1 MSPADMVL
9 VSSVS
14 LFLGNGILVA
24 CVLGCV
30 VAAWRQGFF
39 CVTLVG
45 MGVLIALVLALAG
58 AGELARALVA
68 SDMSPR
74 HAPVLAYGVIF
85 ASVVIAVITALNQ
98 WVPEQA
104 VWNGTVP
111 GRLVGIGVGAVT
123 GMVLAGSI
131 LIGWSMAA
139 GPYWSVLQ
147 PRDLAFDAG
156 RYALQAAS
164 RFIERDRGRR
174 EAILGGW
181 QRFQSNDPGV
191 RPDCSEPFVD
201 ANQNCIR
208 DEHERYLDI
217 DGDGQFTLLVPVRGP
232 GLGAADRWVPGMLDC
247 YSMGSWLDVTASH
260 APRLTSPAE
269 AVVDVD
275 ALGGGLYQ
283 ATAVDPD
290 PCDRLRYDIVQLV
303 PQVETTATID
313 PDTGAVKLTEAAIQ
327 EVQPLY
333 TFTVTATDQ
342 SGLRAELPV
351 RVKVRNLPNIQ
362 GR

>member
-1 MSPADMVL
+1 MIPADMVL

-30 VAAWRQGFF
+30 VVAWRQGFF
-39 CVTLVG
+39 CVTLLG

-58 AGELARALVA
+58 AGELARVLIA
-68 SDMSPR
+68 SDMAPR
-74 HAPVLAYGVIF
+74 YAPVLAYGAIF
-85 ASVVIAVITALNQ
+85 ASVVIAAIAALNQ

-104 VWNGTVP
+104 VWNGTLP
-111 GRLVGIGVGAVT
+111 GRVVGIGVGVVT
-123 GMVLAGSI
+123 GIVLAGSI

-139 GPYWSVLQ
+139 GPHWAVLQ
-147 PRDLAFDAG
+147 PQDLTFDAG
-156 RYALQAAS
+156 GYALQAAS

-181 QRFQSNDPGV
+181 QRFQSNAPGV

-217 DGDGQFTLLVPVRGP
+217 DGDGQFTLIVPVRGP

-260 APRLTSPAE
+260 SPRLTSPAE
-269 AVVDVD
+269 ADVDVD

-290 PCDRLRYDIVQLV
+290 PCDRLRYDLLQ
-303 PQVETTATID
+303 PGSEVEPTVTID
-313 PDTGAVKLTEAAIQ
+313 SDTGRVKLNEAAIQ
-327 EVQPLY
+327 EVQSRY
-333 TFTVTATDQ
+333 TFTVTATDK